1 MNTVLK
7 FLNVLLSPGN
17 LICKGQCHELK
28 SYSIRIVAVNASL
41 FCGNHKEFLLF
52 TYLYPL
58 TLLIKSLYRPL
69 IGVGGLREEMP
80 VVRKIFYL
88 KCKRTTPFVTARSH

>member
-1 MNTVLK
+1 MNKVLE

-17 LICKGQCHELK
+17 LICKVQCHQLK

-41 FCGNHKEFLLF
+41 FCGSHKEFLLF

-58 TLLIKSLYRPL
+58 TLLIKSLYRPF

-80 VVRKIFYL
+80 VVQRNYMHYVKGQ
-88 KCKRTTPFVTARSH
+88 RPS